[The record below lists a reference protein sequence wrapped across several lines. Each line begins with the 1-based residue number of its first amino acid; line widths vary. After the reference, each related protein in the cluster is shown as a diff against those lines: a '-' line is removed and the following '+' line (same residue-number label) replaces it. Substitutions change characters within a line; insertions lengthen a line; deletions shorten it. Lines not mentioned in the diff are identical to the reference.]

1 MYRNVQKN
9 LLRTQNPSQNNN
21 VQAFRILTTTLI
33 SEVAPPISLKS
44 LKFIDERLVLV
55 AIVTQELYLPFVVES
70 KERIEADEAGE
81 IDVVFDDD
89 YAASSIV
96 RSQ

>member
-1 MYRNVQKN
+1 M
-9 LLRTQNPSQNNN
+9 SD
-21 VQAFRILTTTLI
+21 
-33 SEVAPPISLKS
+33 S
-44 LKFIDERLVLV
+44 VLV

-81 IDVVFDDD
+81 IDVVLDDD